1 MKKIIL
7 TFILLIPLLGSL
19 TGCNNSPAETQQI
32 NMTEDEAKTLFQY
45 EEISSDSIRIKKY
58 IGQKTTINVPDQI
71 NDKKVT
77 ELGTGVFSNSDVKKI
92 SIPATVDTIPSW
104 AFYNLPSCTEVT
116 IGNKMALKSDNI
128 FCQCPKLEKV
138 NTKGDGTIVWFIGNS
153 LIAEGNLD
161 MYFQDICDQKDK
173 RVVHYTTSSD
183 GYTISD
189 HQIDFCETIPETAY
203 LVADIILVQPLY
215 EYDDENIQELR
226 SACREDARIYSLGT
240 IYTRYMHYLQFQD
253 IWTTPLDGFTPSGDI
268 CDDLIQKKILNL
280 NDIQAEDEVHPTY
293 LNGFISGA
301 SIYKELFGGS
311 VKDIDYEKMSY
322 RLDSFIPGDTKEEKK
337 NKIKEIL
344 SEIDSFDREEYLKSD
359 RASYDYST
367 EIKRG

>member
-1 MKKIIL
+1 MKKIY
-7 TFILLIPLLGSL
+7 TFLLLISL
-19 TGCNNSPAETQQI
+19 FGIMTGCENSPADSQQNNI
-32 NMTEDEAKTLFQY
+32 SEEEAKTLFQY
-45 EEISSDSIRIKKY
+45 EEISDDNIRIKKY
-58 IGQKTTINVPDQI
+58 IGVDTTIDVPDQI
-71 NDKKVT
+71 NGKKVT
-77 ELGTGVFSNSDVKKI
+77 EIGTGAFSNMDVKKI

-116 IGNKMALKSDNI
+116 IGNKMALKSDDI
-128 FCQCPKLEKV
+128 FCQCPNLKKV

-161 MYFQDICDQKDK
+161 MYFQDICDQKEK
-173 RVVHYTTSSD
+173 RVVHYTSSSD
-183 GYTISD
+183 GYTILD
-189 HQIDFCETIPETAY
+189 HQMDFSVTIPETAY

-215 EYDDENIQELR
+215 EYDDKNIQELR
-226 SACREDARIYSLGT
+226 SACRKDARIYSLGT
-240 IYTRYMHYLQFQD
+240 IYTRYIDYLQFQD
-253 IWTTPLDGFTPSGDI
+253 IWTTPLDGFTPGGDI

-301 SIYKELFGGS
+301 CIYKELFSGS

-322 RLDSFIPGDTKEEKK
+322 RIDSFIPGNTKEEKRE
-337 NKIKEIL
+337 KIEEIL
-344 SEIDSFDREEYLKSD
+344 SEIDSFDREEYRKSD